1 MQTQT
6 KTKQRVALLG
16 STGSIGEQTLQVIR
30 DHSSLFEVTTL
41 TAHNNWQRL
50 VEQALEFEPDSV
62 VIANKDHYNNVV
74 EALKN
79 SDIKIYAGG
88 DSVEQIVEN
97 ENIDVVMSAL
107 VGFSGLFPTINSLKH
122 SKRVALANKESLVVA
137 GETVMQLSSKH
148 NAAIIPVDSEHSA
161 IFQSLVGEYSPIEK
175 VIITASGGPLLDW
188 KREAIANATVA
199 QVLAHPNWVMGKKI
213 TVDSASMMNKGFEVI
228 EAKWLFDLKPSQ
240 IEVVVH
246 PSSVV
251 HSMVQFED
259 GAVKA
264 QMGTPDM
271 RLPIQYALSFPLRLK
286 MDPTNRLDFTK
297 TMNLTFQ
304 KPDTNRFPCLRIAYE
319 AMSAG
324 GNAPCI
330 VNAANEIAV
339 AAFLNGEISFG
350 KIPTIIENCVT
361 KINYIPS
368 PSLDDYRQ
376 TDTITRQLAI
386 TMTK

>member
-1 MQTQT
+1 MQKQDMP
-6 KTKQRVALLG
+6 KQRIALLG

-30 DHSSLFEVTTL
+30 DNSSLFEITTL

-50 VEQALEFEPDSV
+50 VEQALEFQPDSV
-62 VIANKDHYNNVV
+62 VIANKQHYNSVS
-74 EALKN
+74 EALSN
-79 SDIKIYAGG
+79 QNIKIYAGSE
-88 DSVEQIVEN
+88 SVEQIVEN
-97 ENIDVVMSAL
+97 SNIDIVVSAL

-137 GETVMQLSSKH
+137 GETVMRLSSQH

-175 VIITASGGPLLDW
+175 VILTASGGPLLGWTKD
-188 KREAIANATVA
+188 RIANATID
-199 QVLAHPNWVMGKKI
+199 QVLAHPSWVMGKKI

-246 PSSVV
+246 PTSMI

-259 GAVKA
+259 GSVKA

-271 RLPIQYALSFPLRLK
+271 RLPIQYALTFPRRLK
-286 MDPTNRLDFTK
+286 MDMSNRIDFTK
-297 TMNLTFQ
+297 TINLTFQ
-304 KPDTNRFPCLRIAYE
+304 KPNTDSFPCLKIAYE
-319 AMSAG
+319 AMRQAG
-324 GNAPCI
+324 NTACT

-339 AAFLNGEISFG
+339 AA
-350 KIPTIIENCVT
+350 
-361 KINYIPS
+361 
-368 PSLDDYRQ
+368 
-376 TDTITRQLAI
+376 
-386 TMTK
+386 